1 MCWVFLLKRHSWWQ
15 VLKLL
20 AGPFLR
26 QHAIYQQRI
35 IVLLLDH
42 VIILPAQRKLSMA
55 ALKALKKQDVP
66 ELSGNSR
73 PQSVLLFSSK
83 RLHFLATLSAI
94 IFCIAPQ
101 RLLFAGLQDVDA
113 ELPDKSPLKP
123 AGAASD
129 SSIADYAHNKKIIA
143 AIAHGLQGHRDAE
156 GVVALAT
163 AGHEAAQHVL
173 LLALCHVCSEAAEK
187 GVKLRP
193 TLDGPLLLEVT
204 PLNSPKLLKKE
215 CSAAH

>member
-1 MCWVFLLKRHSWWQ
+1 MYYCFSLRQYKHLSVVCWVFLLKRHSWWQ

-26 QHAIYQQRI
+26 QHANYQQRI

-101 RLLFAGLQDVDA
+101 RLLFAGLQDVES

-129 SSIADYAHNKKIIA
+129 SSIADREPSAW
-143 AIAHGLQGHRDAE
+143 LS
-156 GVVALAT
+156 AT
-163 AGHEAAQHVL
+163 STACRL
-173 LLALCHVCSEAAEK
+173 LGS
-187 GVKLRP
+187 
-193 TLDGPLLLEVT
+193 
-204 PLNSPKLLKKE
+204 
-215 CSAAH
+215 